1 MEIDHLLCFKKCK
14 YKSSFICSCS
24 ESEIHS
30 LCKLINLFLKGKLQI
45 RNQQQIIEKLA
56 PIKRVLRILA
66 DKRITTKTK
75 RKLFIQSAIQ
85 DILFPII
92 SSRDR
97 MLDQTNILCMKSYNC
112 FIKTNYV

>member
-92 SSRDR
+92 SKV
-97 MLDQTNILCMKSYNC
+97 LIPALK
-112 FIKTNYV
+112 